1 MKKFALFGHPVEHSL
16 SPPLHQEFARQFNIS
31 ISYEKIDPGP
41 QGFAKALKIFQ
52 ESGAYG
58 ANVTSPFKEEA
69 YSLCD
74 ELSERAKISQAVN
87 TIIFKPNRKIYG
99 DNTDGAGLV
108 KDIEKNIPYSL
119 SGKHILIIG
128 AGGAT
133 RGIIPSLIKSTPASI
148 TIANR
153 TPQKAAQLA
162 TQFHDVIA
170 CGLNEL
176 KHHTYDIVI
185 NATSSHHNNSEL
197 ELPPNILNTNALCYD
212 LSYADKPTQFLE
224 WAKQNNAEYCI
235 DGYGMLVEAIAEIFI
250 IWHGVTP
257 KITSRYLSRRAVTK

>member
-16 SPPLHQEFARQFNIS
+16 SPQLHQKFALQFNIS
-31 ISYEKIDPGP
+31 ISYEKIDPGLH
-41 QGFAKALKIFQ
+41 GFASALKIFQ
-52 ESGAYG
+52 ESGAVG

-69 YSLCD
+69 YKLCN
-74 ELSERAKISQAVN
+74 ELSERAKISEAVN
-87 TIIFKPNRKIYG
+87 TIVFKPDRKIFG

-108 KDIEKNIPYSL
+108 TDIEKNIPYSL

-133 RGIIPSLIKSTPASI
+133 RGIMPSLIKSVPASI

-162 TQFHDVIA
+162 TQFHGIIT

-176 KHHTYDIVI
+176 KHHTYDVVI
-185 NATSSHHNNSEL
+185 NATSAHHNNTEL
-197 ELPPNILNTNALCYD
+197 ELPPNILNKNSLCYD
-212 LSYADKPTQFLE
+212 LTYADKPTKFLE
-224 WAKQNNAEYCI
+224 WAKQNKAQYSK
-235 DGYGMLVEAIAEIFI
+235 DGYGMLVEAIAEIFT
-250 IWHGVTP
+250 IWHGVRP
-257 KITSRYLSRRAVTK
+257 ITK